1 MLTALPSI
9 GSRFPPAF
17 SLFRGLFALHIV
29 CFSFPYTMA
38 RNVLAV
44 VAGAGAL
51 AVQNPVIADVWVGM
65 MPRRLPVS
73 RFLACQAGTLA
84 QYFMTDFFAQF
95 AEHRDRPDA
104 GADLGPSA
112 EPDPRVAL
120 SFEVIL
126 LLCVLQLLFL
136 IIKRMSAQ
144 SQPVINVFIDKVRQ
158 SVNGSLRAR
167 VDHGTPVSVAA
178 VPLVSQPAE
187 RPAGT
192 KHSDESQFVCS
203 KCEVHIDTC
212 ELAQF
217 TECFHV
223 LHKSCSRFCVAC
235 MTEGLKGRAWCP
247 ECLRSHISTHLTSNP
262 VLSETPPRKMQFE
275 ESVPPFLLPEVPA
288 FPFVCQTLASPA
300 PDTGIDVWNSV
311 ELQGF
316 PPRQPASVS
325 SSVPGQQHEEQ
336 PTELCSERSP
346 GTNSDFSSGVLS
358 TQRPGTKSELVL
370 GEIHRCA
377 SDACQGTKPCSYSP
391 TKLCLYGEQNSA
403 PTET

>member
-84 QYFMTDFFAQF
+84 QYFMSDLFAQF

-235 MTEGLKGRAWCP
+235 VTEGLKGRAWCP

-262 VLSETPPRKMQFE
+262 VLSETPPRKIQFE
-275 ESVPPFLLPEVPA
+275 ESVPPFCCQKCQLFLLFAKLRFRQHQIRESM
-288 FPFVCQTLASPA
+288 F
-300 PDTGIDVWNSV
+300 GI
-311 ELQGF
+311 
-316 PPRQPASVS
+316 VS
-325 SSVPGQQHEEQ
+325 SCRVPPLDNRLQFLHPCQASSMKNSPQSCVAKDRLEPIQTSVPVCF
-336 PTELCSERSP
+336 LRSILERSR
-346 GTNSDFSSGVLS
+346 NLF
-358 TQRPGTKSELVL
+358 
-370 GEIHRCA
+370 
-377 SDACQGTKPCSYSP
+377 
-391 TKLCLYGEQNSA
+391 
-403 PTET
+403 